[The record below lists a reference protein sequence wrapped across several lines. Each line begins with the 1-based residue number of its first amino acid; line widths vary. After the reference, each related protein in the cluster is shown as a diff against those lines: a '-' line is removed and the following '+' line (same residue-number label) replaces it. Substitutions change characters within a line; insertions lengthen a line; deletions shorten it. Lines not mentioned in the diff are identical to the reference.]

1 MSERLTFNSSLKAVS
16 ISFDAKPIV
25 FCKNKLLLNG
35 ATYQMLDCCNMC
47 IFNILFIEAG
57 GVEGDARPSI
67 FLQMLRLHVPE
78 CSPCGF
84 KCCKSEVITGDVG
97 ITY

>member
-1 MSERLTFNSSLKAVS
+1 MGV
-16 ISFDAKPIV
+16 
-25 FCKNKLLLNG
+25 
-35 ATYQMLDCCNMC
+35 TYQMLDCCDVR
-47 IFNILFIEAG
+47 IFNFLFIEAAD
-57 GVEGDARPSI
+57 VEGDAGPSI

-84 KCCKSEVITGDVG
+84 KSCKSEVLTGDVG